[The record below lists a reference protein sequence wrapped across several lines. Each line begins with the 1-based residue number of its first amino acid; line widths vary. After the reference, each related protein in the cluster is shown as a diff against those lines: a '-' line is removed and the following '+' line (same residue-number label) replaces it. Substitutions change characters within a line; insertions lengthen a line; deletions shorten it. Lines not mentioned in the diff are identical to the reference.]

1 MKKIATRIFLSLLI
15 GFSHFIFHP
24 LQANN
29 DSDSL
34 QVSLLTCGPGT
45 DEAYQSFGHTAI
57 RVRDLRTGT
66 DKVFNY
72 GVFDFNTDGFYMKF
86 IQGKLLYYVDIER
99 FDYFVYN
106 YMEQNRWVREQILNL
121 EPEKKQQLYAALE
134 KNALPEN
141 KFYLYDF
148 THNNCSTQPRD
159 LIEKTIGADFQF
171 KEMPKANTG
180 TFRQM
185 IDSYMYYNEWM
196 DFGIDLLLGRPLD
209 EVADNKERMFLPEE
223 LMAAFDSATYKG
235 QPLVQTSSMIYEQTP
250 IKNPYIPGPALAA
263 WIIVAILIIQQT
275 RGRHVTQARG
285 IGFVYF
291 FITGAVGCILLFM
304 WFGTD
309 HVMTK
314 WNFNLLWAFPLH
326 LPMSFWLLR
335 RNLPSWV
342 KSYFFFF
349 RILLLVMV
357 ILWAFKPQEF
367 HMAVLPI
374 SLIGVWCVSKFY
386 PVPKVLEQPV

>member
-1 MKKIATRIFLSLLI
+1 MRIFLSLLI
-15 GFSHFIFHP
+15 GFSHFIFQP
-24 LQANN
+24 LHANN
-29 DSDSL
+29 EGDNL

-45 DEAYQSFGHTAI
+45 DEAYQSYGHTAI
-57 RVRDLRTGT
+57 RVKDLQTGT
-66 DKVFNY
+66 DKVYNY

-99 FDYFVYN
+99 FDNFVYN
-106 YMEQNRWVREQILNL
+106 YMEQNRWVREQVLNL
-121 EPEKKQQLYAALE
+121 DAEKKQQLYAALE

-159 LIEKTIGADFQF
+159 LIEKTLGEDFRF

-185 IDSYMYYNEWM
+185 IDYYMNYNEWM
-196 DFGIDLLLGRPLD
+196 DFGIDLILGRPLD
-209 EVADNKERMFLPEE
+209 KVADNRERMFLPEE

-235 QPLVQTSSMIYEQTP
+235 QPVVQASSMIYEQSPT
-250 IKNPYIPGPALAA
+250 KNPYLPGPALVA
-263 WIIVAILIIQQT
+263 WIILAILIIQQT
-275 RGRHVTQARG
+275 RGRQVTQARG
-285 IGFVYF
+285 IGFAYF
-291 FITGAVGCILLFM
+291 FITGTVGCILLFM

-314 WNFNLLWAFPLH
+314 WNFNLIWAFPLH
-326 LPMSFWLLR
+326 LPMSFWLLK

-357 ILWAFKPQEF
+357 ILWSFKPQEF

-374 SLIGVWCVSKFY
+374 ALIGVWCVSKFY